1 MTKYLKDF
9 DTNQGFTAGFV
20 VLKEIIFNP
29 QDDNAVIVLDLYK
42 SELDYEEGKALC
54 ESFHVKVKDAAYQTF
69 INSSEIYTKAENYLK
84 QEGNLLDGATNA

>member
-20 VLKEIIFNP
+20 VLKGIILNA

-42 SELDYEEGKALC
+42 SELDYEEGRTLC
-54 ESFHVKVKDAAYQTF
+54 ESFHVKVKDAAYQSF
-69 INSSEIYTKAENYLK
+69 ITQSDVYAKAENYLK
-84 QEGNLLDGATNA
+84 QVGNILEGAINA